1 MRSLHLAFG
10 LWLVAAP
17 LHAGG
22 AWADSREE
30 HDYSDRHDR
39 HVERSD
45 HDAVRAAVERGQIKP
60 LAELLAMVKD
70 KLPGEIT
77 GVEIERQHDRWLYEF
92 RVIDK
97 AGRLLEVYVDAN
109 SGDIQRTKEK

>member
-1 MRSLHLAFG
+1 MRSPRFALG
-10 LWLVAAP
+10 LLLVAAQLP
-17 LHAGG
+17 AAG

-30 HDYSDRHDR
+30 RDHSDRRDR

-45 HDAVRAAVERGQIKP
+45 HDAVRAAVEQGEIKP
-60 LAELLAMVKD
+60 LAELLAMVKG

-77 GVEIERQHDRWLYEF
+77 GVEIERKHDRWLYEF

-97 AGRLLEVYVDAN
+97 SGRLFEVYVDAS
-109 SGDIQRTKEK
+109 SGDIRRTKEK